1 MRAVDLFAGWGG
13 FTEGARQ
20 AGVDGDHYRLITKR
34 ELARGMGFADDY
46 TWPEEATTLDVAR
59 GLGNAVCPPVARDLV
74 GAVAVVA

>member
-20 AGVDGDHYRLITKR
+20 AGVD
-34 ELARGMGFADDY
+34 A
-46 TWPEEATTLDVAR
+46 WPEEATTLDVAR